1 MRIITEKLNY
11 LDRTGIDNDNYYDLL
26 NLYESVEQ
34 RLSAQDKLELKK
46 LLNTTDDPKTISAY
60 LDLKNEDFQD
70 DITDDDLYYEGEE
83 YEYDEKYQALS
94 DDILGYITDNGI
106 YVDDIF
112 PTIAGIV
119 ITVSGDWKHEHL
131 RLNSLLKK
139 YFAENEIVA
148 RIDTIPITN
157 DGSDQYTGNHIVTI
171 LAINESLQS
180 NTSLKEN
187 LNEELSNGLDE
198 LNRLAELSSQ
208 YISQVNRAIITLKDE
223 GKYDAASTL
232 EVDVLMNFQETVS
245 PWVATAIDEYN
256 GYEEEDE
263 YDE

>member
-11 LDRTGIDNDNYYDLL
+11 LDHMGIDNDNYYDLL
-26 NLYESVEQ
+26 NLYESVQQ

-60 LDLKNEDFQD
+60 LDSKNEDFQD
-70 DITDDDLYYEGEE
+70 DITDDDLYYDGEE
-83 YEYDEKYQALS
+83 YEYDEKYQSLC
-94 DDILGYITDNGI
+94 DDILGYITDNRI

-112 PTIAGIV
+112 PTTRGIV
-119 ITVSGDWKHEHL
+119 ITISGDWKHEHL

-139 YFAENEIVA
+139 YFVENEIVA
-148 RIDTIPITN
+148 KIDTIPITN
-157 DGSDQYTGNHIVTI
+157 DGSDQYTGNHVITI
-171 LAINESLQS
+171 LYNGGLQT
-180 NTSLKEN
+180 NNKLKES

-208 YISQVNRAIITLKDE
+208 YVSQINRAIITLKDE

-245 PWVATAIDEYN
+245 PWVAAAIDEYN
-256 GYEEEDE
+256 EHEEEDE